1 MTKYFLAGLI
11 LILAVGVGFWAGQ
24 KQLPINIDTNPVS
37 ERKPLY
43 YRHPMN
49 PQVTSPTPAK
59 DEMGMDYV
67 AVYAEPSNTPNLESK
82 SGKILYYRHPM
93 GAADTSP
100 VPKKD
105 EMGMDYLPV
114 YEGEQANS
122 EQVLISPEKIQKLGV
137 KTAIA
142 TNRTLT
148 RSIRALV

>member
-59 DEMGMDYV
+59 DEMGMDY
-67 AVYAEPSNTPNLESK
+67 
-82 SGKILYYRHPM
+82 
-93 GAADTSP
+93 
-100 VPKKD
+100 
-105 EMGMDYLPV
+105 LPV